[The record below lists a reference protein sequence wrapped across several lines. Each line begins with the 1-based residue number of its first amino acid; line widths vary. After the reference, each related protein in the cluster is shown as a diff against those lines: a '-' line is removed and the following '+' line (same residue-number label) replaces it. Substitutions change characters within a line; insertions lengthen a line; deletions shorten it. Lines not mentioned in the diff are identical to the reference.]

1 MGFRPFRLQARLLQ
15 PRLLAAG
22 ILFFLLLPACT
33 SSAPPVQEDT
43 SASGD
48 AALQEFMDTSP
59 REGRLVFLGVA
70 GIRSRI
76 QESVDLAL
84 EEAARRVAIFREVE
98 GEFSTLSAKGGR
110 LLDYRAESTA
120 SLRFD
125 TAYKDYL
132 ETLEFDENSD
142 VMRIENAIFVR
153 VRYPGSLDLPYLP
166 SGPGKPFW
174 IENPPATIGE
184 YIVGVG
190 YADRRDA
197 HRDTVIASYEN
208 AVFSIIRDLSAVSSG
223 QNIDYRGEGFL
234 DISFTSQQGIDAKG
248 SLMGFYALETWTDP
262 VDKSVWTLAIA
273 KGSVF

>member
-1 MGFRPFRLQARLLQ
+1 
-15 PRLLAAG
+15 
-22 ILFFLLLPACT
+22 
-33 SSAPPVQEDT
+33 
-43 SASGD
+43 
-48 AALQEFMDTSP
+48 MDTSP

-84 EEAARRVAIFREVE
+84 EEAARRVAIFREVG
-98 GEFSTLSAKGGR
+98 GELSTLSAKGGR

-125 TAYKDYL
+125 AAYKDYL

-142 VMRIENAIFVR
+142 VLRSENAIFVR
-153 VRYPGSLDLPYLP
+153 VRYPGSLDLPYRP

-174 IENPPATIGE
+174 IETPPETIGE

-190 YADRRDA
+190 YAGRRDA

-208 AVFSIIRDLSAVSSG
+208 AVFSIIRDLSAVSWG

-262 VDKSVWTLAIA
+262 GDKSVWTLAVA
-273 KGSVF
+273 KGPVF